1 MTQAG
6 DMDVWVMLGSVVLI
20 WSMPA
25 LMTFSEVAVVGG
37 CIWAMFAA
45 VLFANLRNIPMIVT
59 SLPLIRTE
67 RRPGWQD
74 FLFAQ
79 LLSPTTWLH
88 SLMDSDRIPLKSR
101 RSYFTAFSLT
111 VFASALVGATV
122 GYFGVEYLPAELR
135 PPLLILTPLYLLLI
149 ILSVRRLS
157 GYLSL
162 VFGAAALPYLMAWSV
177 EWGLALGGL
186 GAGTLGFL
194 IGGGLRRKASS

>member
-37 CIWAMFAA
+37 GIWAMFAA

-74 FLFAQ
+74 FCLPNCCRRP
-79 LLSPTTWLH
+79 LGC
-88 SLMDSDRIPLKSR
+88 IP
-101 RSYFTAFSLT
+101 
-111 VFASALVGATV
+111 
-122 GYFGVEYLPAELR
+122 
-135 PPLLILTPLYLLLI
+135 
-149 ILSVRRLS
+149 
-157 GYLSL
+157 
-162 VFGAAALPYLMAWSV
+162 
-177 EWGLALGGL
+177 
-186 GAGTLGFL
+186 
-194 IGGGLRRKASS
+194 